1 MHGDKPSCRFE
12 KVTRHSNMA
21 VGFSTAM
28 YDVISSLFVETFRSD
43 SKFEKSFQTGF
54 LFIKN

>member
-1 MHGDKPSCRFE
+1 
-12 KVTRHSNMA
+12 MA